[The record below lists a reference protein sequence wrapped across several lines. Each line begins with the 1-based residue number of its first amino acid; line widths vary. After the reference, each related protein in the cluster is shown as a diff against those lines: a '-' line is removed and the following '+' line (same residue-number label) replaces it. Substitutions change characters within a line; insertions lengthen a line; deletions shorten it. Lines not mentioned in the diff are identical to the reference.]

1 MLRDEL
7 LIDHNVHALLS
18 CSKPR
23 PRRIPKALMAKNG
36 TGVCLRLCV
45 CVCMY
50 VCVCVCVCVCVL
62 VWVCV
67 LCACLGR
74 WVGVVLRLVASR
86 LGCRRLRLM
95 DRDRCRCAFAHAD
108 GSRYDGVLPYISRAC
123 GHPH

>member
-50 VCVCVCVCVCVL
+50 VCMCVCVCVCVCFGL
-62 VWVCV
+62 GLCSLCV
-67 LCACLGR
+67 FGQ
-74 WVGVVLRLVASR
+74 VG
-86 LGCRRLRLM
+86 GCR
-95 DRDRCRCAFAHAD
+95 FE
-108 GSRYDGVLPYISRAC
+108 AC
-123 GHPH
+123 GVKTRV

>member
-45 CVCMY
+45 CVC
-50 VCVCVCVCVCVL
+50 VCVCVFWFGFVFFVR
-62 VWVCV
+62 VWT
-67 LCACLGR
+67 GG
-74 WVGVVLRLVASR
+74 WVS
-86 LGCRRLRLM
+86 
-95 DRDRCRCAFAHAD
+95 F
-108 GSRYDGVLPYISRAC
+108 
-123 GHPH
+123 

>member
-50 VCVCVCVCVCVL
+50 VCMCVCVCVCVFWFGFVFFVR
-62 VWVCV
+62 VW
-67 LCACLGR
+67 AGG
-74 WVGVVLRLVASR
+74 WVS
-86 LGCRRLRLM
+86 
-95 DRDRCRCAFAHAD
+95 F
-108 GSRYDGVLPYISRAC
+108 
-123 GHPH
+123 

>member
-45 CVCMY
+45 CVC
-50 VCVCVCVCVCVL
+50 VCVCVCFGLGLCSLCVF
-62 VWVCV
+62 
-67 LCACLGR
+67 GQ
-74 WVGVVLRLVASR
+74 VG
-86 LGCRRLRLM
+86 GCR
-95 DRDRCRCAFAHAD
+95 FE
-108 GSRYDGVLPYISRAC
+108 AC
-123 GHPH
+123 GVKD

>member
-45 CVCMY
+45 CVC
-50 VCVCVCVCVCVL
+50 VCVCVFWFGFVFFVR
-62 VWVCV
+62 VW
-67 LCACLGR
+67 AGG
-74 WVGVVLRLVASR
+74 WVS
-86 LGCRRLRLM
+86 
-95 DRDRCRCAFAHAD
+95 F
-108 GSRYDGVLPYISRAC
+108 
-123 GHPH
+123 

>member
-45 CVCMY
+45 CVC
-50 VCVCVCVCVCVL
+50 VCVCVL

-67 LCACLGR
+67 LCACLDR
-74 WVGVVLRLVASR
+74 WVGVVLRLVASKT
-86 LGCRRLRLM
+86 
-95 DRDRCRCAFAHAD
+95 
-108 GSRYDGVLPYISRAC
+108 RA
-123 GHPH
+123 